1 MDAVKCAESG
11 CCKGVDP
18 VEPKATHAEFIADP
32 QTHIAHASRPS
43 RIPHTSADPRDA
55 GTTPHKTITTQK
67 FTMQKKFSA
76 RRVPRKVEQDDDE
89 PLRESSGGEDSSG
102 RGMRQ
107 HHHERFQTSLT
118 LRHSKRY
125 QLTPEGAEANEK
137 RAQVKSRKAKSRI
150 SFGTSLVEDDDSEQS
165 GVVTPK
171 RSKLSRIAI
180 QRNAEK
186 RSSLLTSS
194 LPTRQLDDDED
205 GPSYSAASLQELK
218 DSTPTTPR
226 DLNPDASNSEVEDAS
241 NTSKTLD
248 LSSKFGSSLSRY
260 QQPSAIP
267 SAAEIAEKKARRA
280 RLAKEQTA
288 DEFISLDPSDP
299 ELDED
304 DNVMRD
310 DSGRLVLKP
319 KDKYNQLESRVV
331 QDDEDIMEN
340 FDEFTEADG
349 KILLGSKAEAEAA
362 RKRKQD
368 MATQIAAAEG
378 ASDSDSNAS
387 ERERNDAFEAAQT
400 RHGTYSSHPTTDPY
414 ADARPRTPPKISP
427 LPTLDGVIE
436 RLRKQVSDLQSSR
449 MQKLQE
455 MEALQR
461 EKIRL
466 GEEEIRI
473 QKALRETAEKFAL
486 LRAEKGIAAPAAK
499 EGTPA
504 LLDVPMVDRRGES
517 GESAANSDAEQ
528 AVAGR
533 SGLGFGMA
541 GRGLESLGASAVGT
555 PAGEQVDEGVSD

>member
-1 MDAVKCAESG
+1 MTRVCANQ
-11 CCKGVDP
+11 
-18 VEPKATHAEFIADP
+18 AEGRIHQAKVRNAPHP
-32 QTHIAHASRPS
+32 QCNETY
-43 RIPHTSADPRDA
+43 
-55 GTTPHKTITTQK
+55 
-67 FTMQKKFSA
+67 
-76 RRVPRKVEQDDDE
+76 
-89 PLRESSGGEDSSG
+89 
-102 RGMRQ
+102 
-107 HHHERFQTSLT
+107 LT
-118 LRHSKRY
+118 LRHSRRY
-125 QLTPEGAEANEK
+125 KLTPEGTEPNVK
-137 RAQVKSRKAKSRI
+137 KAQVKPRKATSLRT
-150 SFGTSLVEDDDSEQS
+150 SFGPSLVEDDDSEQS

-186 RSSLLTSS
+186 SSSLLAGN
-194 LPTRQLDDDED
+194 LPARSLDDDED
-205 GPSYSAASLQELK
+205 GPSYSAASLQALK
-218 DSTPTTPR
+218 DSQPTTPR
-226 DLNPDASNSEVEDAS
+226 DINIDVSNSEVEDAS
-241 NTSKTLD
+241 NNSKTLD
-248 LSSKFGSSLSRY
+248 LSSKFGSSLSKY

-280 RLAKEQTA
+280 RLAKEEA
-288 DEFISLDPSDP
+288 AEEFISFDPSDP

-310 DSGRLVLKP
+310 DNGRLVLKP
-319 KDKYNQLESRVV
+319 KDKYGQSESRLV
-331 QDDEDIMEN
+331 QEDEDIMEN

-349 KILLGSKAEAEAA
+349 KILLGRKAEAEAA

-368 MATQIAAAEG
+368 MASQIAEAEG

-436 RLRKQVSDLQSSR
+436 RLRKQLSDLQSSR

-466 GEEEIRI
+466 GEEEVRI
-473 QKALRETAEKFAL
+473 QKALRETADKFAL
-486 LRAEKGIAAPAAK
+486 LRAEKGIAAPAGR

-504 LLDVPMVDRRGES
+504 LLDVPMVDRSGES
-517 GESAANSDAEQ
+517 GANSDVEQ
-528 AVAGR
+528 LAAGR

-541 GRGLESLGASAVGT
+541 GRGLESLGTSAVGT
-555 PAGEQVDEGVSD
+555 PAADQGDEGVSD